1 MFSWRRAVVTG
12 ASSGIGA
19 GFADVLSRER
29 VDLVLVAR
37 DVAALEVVA
46 ARARAQGVQ
55 AEVLPA
61 DLSTDEGIERVAAA
75 ITAAD
80 PAVDLVVNNAGIG
93 QWGRF
98 ADLPLDRAI
107 ETLRVNNDAVV
118 GISHAAV
125 RAMLRSG
132 GGTIIQLSSMASAA
146 PGPQQAVYA
155 ASKAFVSSFGQA
167 LSAELDGSPISCT
180 TVLPGFTR
188 TQYFARAGL
197 EVHLPANRWMEP
209 EHLAVLAL
217 EAAVH
222 GHRLL
227 IPGARN
233 RLKIA
238 ISTPFPS
245 LAYGRA
251 KSGTRR
257 ALQAA
262 RRIPQRG
269 ERPPRKVAAPAAS

>member
-1 MFSWRRAVVTG
+1 LVTG

-19 GFADVLSRER
+19 GFADLLGRQQ

-37 DVAALEVVA
+37 DVAALDAVA
-46 ARARAQGVQ
+46 ARARLHGVQ
-55 AEVLPA
+55 AEVLAA
-61 DLSTDEGIERVAAA
+61 DLATDEGIERVAAA
-75 ITAAD
+75 ITSAD
-80 PAVDLVVNNAGIG
+80 PPIDLVINNAGLG
-93 QWGRF
+93 QWGWF

-167 LSAELDGSPISCT
+167 LSAELDGSPITCT

-197 EVHLPANRWMEP
+197 EVNLPANRWMAP
-209 EHLAVLAL
+209 EHLALLAL
-217 EAAVH
+217 DAAQH
-222 GHRLL
+222 GQRLL

-233 RLKIA
+233 RIKIA

-257 ALQAA
+257 ALEAA
-262 RRIPQRG
+262 RRIPRRG
-269 ERPPRKVAAPAAS
+269 ADRPSHKVAVPAPT